1 MAYIMD
7 DLKERTKRFALDV
20 IRLCSTM
27 PNTQE
32 FWIINRQLIKCA
44 TSVGANYRSSRRA
57 KSSADFIAKLSVVE
71 EEADECMYWLELLS
85 ELTTGESKSIRRL
98 HCEAN
103 ELTSIFVQSK
113 KTARSR
119 SQSQAGPLRTSNF
132 APRTSN
138 ARP

>member
-1 MAYIMD
+1 MD
-7 DLKERTKRFALDV
+7 DLKEPTKKFALDV
-20 IRLCSTM
+20 IRFCSSL
-27 PNTQE
+27 PNRQE
-32 FWIINRQLIKCA
+32 FWVINRQLVKCA

-85 ELTTGESKSIRRL
+85 ELTTWESKSIRHL
-98 HCEAN
+98 HCETN

-119 SQSQAGPLRTSNF
+119 SQAQSGSLRTSNF